1 MGQCLGRAQQ
11 ARILDKLQ
19 FGGRGT
25 IATDDRHDLVRG
37 WNDCTS
43 VVKESNLNK
52 AFRSEVKLQ
61 LPICQLNHTSAI
73 GAALL
78 FIRGSIRGSTVLA
91 TMMAVI
97 VTVRPV
103 MMPRAGM
110 GERCAEQ

>member
-78 FIRGSIRGSTVLA
+78 FIRGSTVLA

-110 GERCAEQ
+110 GERCPEQ